1 MHRAGLTVPVLL
13 LAVLLAPAA
22 AQPASIIPGKAIGPI
37 ELGMP
42 LARAREIMTGFG
54 VVEAYEGALGHGFCN
69 PERGVGVCVFDRWT
83 RLNLH
88 SPGVVVFAL
97 TDDERFATEPGGHK
111 VGGLLLGILRTFG
124 LYSAGMQTE
133 LLWDTHGLS
142 VDIQPSA
149 SGLAVATIG
158 VYAPRASARL
168 PRPAPAPAA
177 VTALKTR

>member
-1 MHRAGLTVPVLL
+1 MHRVRLTVPLLL

-22 AQPASIIPGKAIGPI
+22 AQPSSILPGKAIGPI

-42 LARAREIMTGFG
+42 LERAREIMTGFG
-54 VVEAYEGALGHGFCN
+54 TVEAYEGALGRGFCN

-97 TDDERFATEPGGHK
+97 TDDERFTTEPGGHK

-133 LLWDTHGLS
+133 LLWDPHGLS
-142 VDIQPSA
+142 VDIQPSP
-149 SGLAVATIG
+149 SGLVAATIG
-158 VYAPRASARL
+158 VYAPRTSARL
-168 PRPAPAPAA
+168 PRPVPAQVVA
-177 VTALKTR
+177 TTLKAR